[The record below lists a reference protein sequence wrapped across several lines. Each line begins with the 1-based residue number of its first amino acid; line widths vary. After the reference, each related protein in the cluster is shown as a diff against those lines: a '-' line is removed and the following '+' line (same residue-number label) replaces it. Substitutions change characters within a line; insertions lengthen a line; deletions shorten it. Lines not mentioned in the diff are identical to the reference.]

1 MNKIQQSI
9 QQLLQKHR
17 ILLWYDAEQSF
28 TEEFEELTLDGA
40 DKLEVNGNEFE
51 TKVQV
56 LHEQPDHKFLLY
68 LPKEKPADDENWLLD
83 IELAH
88 HVYHTDQEA
97 LYLQEVGLGYHYKQ
111 WISPHIEFFKN
122 KERVAAIKQIA
133 REASGDRTLCLK
145 LMQLVFYTERLSL
158 DHFLLKYATALAG
171 ETHESIERE
180 LERFQLKELFWQEIS
195 GKYGYTHEEPSIYDF
210 LLEAF
215 QKNFSPLSKASV
227 VNRETGVM
235 LSAWKDTL
243 SFQEE
248 FKAISHRIQKDLKV
262 EEVLNEVSIEE
273 IAGDD
278 LFELIDQRII
288 SELIRGILDD
298 SVDEERLNS
307 VIKQRQSKY
316 WFDRYRYFYSALNV
330 GFDLLETIRK
340 TGQISIQS
348 FDEGIQN
355 YTKEWYR
362 VDQNYRLFIEYYRQ
376 TSQNNVLNPL
386 YSEVNKAYSNNWLLK
401 LSDSWQN
408 RLDKIGGWDLTRR
421 LQNNFF
427 RNEVKPFI
435 KQKTRLFVIISDA
448 LRYECG
454 VSFLQNMQKEN
465 RFESSLDYQLTLL
478 PSYTQ
483 LGMAALLPHKTI
495 SFGKNDEVLLDGK
508 STKGTTARSN
518 ILRDSSGVNA
528 TAVLGENL
536 MKLAS
541 KSDEAREL
549 VTNHD
554 LIYVYHNR
562 IDKLGDDKNSEE
574 KVIEGARDEIRYLVN
589 LIKKVSNMGG
599 YNMIVTADH
608 GFIYQNDPLEESDF
622 AEANVEG
629 DVVKANRR
637 FVLGRN
643 LSYKENMMKYASEDV
658 GIEGDMEILIPKSIN
673 RLRVQGAGSRF
684 VHGGATLQEI
694 IVPIIRVKKKRE
706 DTVKK
711 VDVDVLNKRNNKIT
725 NNIHRIRFYQLE
737 PTAQKTFGRT
747 LKVYFKGEQGEALS
761 DVFVYNF
768 DSDAKH
774 AKDREVEHSFQLSS
788 KASDEYMNKEIHLVL
803 EEQVEGSNKWI
814 EYQKYP
820 YTVNISFTADFD
832 DF

>member
-1 MNKIQQSI
+1 M
-9 QQLLQKHR
+9 
-17 ILLWYDAEQSF
+17 
-28 TEEFEELTLDGA
+28 
-40 DKLEVNGNEFE
+40 
-51 TKVQV
+51 
-56 LHEQPDHKFLLY
+56 
-68 LPKEKPADDENWLLD
+68 
-83 IELAH
+83 
-88 HVYHTDQEA
+88 
-97 LYLQEVGLGYHYKQ
+97 
-111 WISPHIEFFKN
+111 
-122 KERVAAIKQIA
+122 
-133 REASGDRTLCLK
+133 
-145 LMQLVFYTERLSL
+145 
-158 DHFLLKYATALAG
+158 
-171 ETHESIERE
+171 
-180 LERFQLKELFWQEIS
+180 
-195 GKYGYTHEEPSIYDF
+195 
-210 LLEAF
+210 
-215 QKNFSPLSKASV
+215 
-227 VNRETGVM
+227 
-235 LSAWKDTL
+235 
-243 SFQEE
+243 
-248 FKAISHRIQKDLKV
+248 
-262 EEVLNEVSIEE
+262 
-273 IAGDD
+273 
-278 LFELIDQRII
+278 
-288 SELIRGILDD
+288 
-298 SVDEERLNS
+298 
-307 VIKQRQSKY
+307 
-316 WFDRYRYFYSALNV
+316 
-330 GFDLLETIRK
+330 
-340 TGQISIQS
+340 
-348 FDEGIQN
+348 
-355 YTKEWYR
+355 
-362 VDQNYRLFIEYYRQ
+362 
-376 TSQNNVLNPL
+376 
-386 YSEVNKAYSNNWLLK
+386 
-401 LSDSWQN
+401 
-408 RLDKIGGWDLTRR
+408 
-421 LQNNFF
+421 
-427 RNEVKPFI
+427 
-435 KQKTRLFVIISDA
+435 
-448 LRYECG
+448 
-454 VSFLQNMQKEN
+454 
-465 RFESSLDYQLTLL
+465 
-478 PSYTQ
+478 
-483 LGMAALLPHKTI
+483 
-495 SFGKNDEVLLDGK
+495 
-508 STKGTTARSN
+508 
-518 ILRDSSGVNA
+518 
-528 TAVLGENL
+528 LGEDL